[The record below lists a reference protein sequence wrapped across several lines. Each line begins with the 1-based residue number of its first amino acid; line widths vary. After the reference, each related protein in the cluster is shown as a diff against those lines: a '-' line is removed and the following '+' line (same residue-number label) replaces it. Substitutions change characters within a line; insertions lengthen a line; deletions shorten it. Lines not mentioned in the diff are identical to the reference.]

1 VGIHKEGRR
10 KKVKERIM
18 GRKYLV
24 ERMKERKEPTPQP
37 STIG

>member
-24 ERMKERKEPTPQP
+24 ERMKERKEGGGEA